1 MRRSVVELA
10 ANAADRGG
18 VRGRV
23 AAYVDMAQ
31 RENTDRD
38 GALEALEA
46 KLLEGLRTPERDMT
60 DVDWATLREEA
71 KAERDRRLAEHRANP
86 SSAVPWSE
94 LRASLPKS

>member
-1 MRRSVVELA
+1 MRRSVVEFA

-23 AAYVDMAQ
+23 AAYVGMAQ
-31 RENTDRD
+31 REETDRD

-46 KLLEGLRTPERDMT
+46 RLLEGLRTPERELRDA
-60 DVDWATLREEA
+60 DWATLREEA
-71 KAERDRRLAEHRANP
+71 KAELDRRLAQHRADP

-94 LRASLPKS
+94 LRATLTKS